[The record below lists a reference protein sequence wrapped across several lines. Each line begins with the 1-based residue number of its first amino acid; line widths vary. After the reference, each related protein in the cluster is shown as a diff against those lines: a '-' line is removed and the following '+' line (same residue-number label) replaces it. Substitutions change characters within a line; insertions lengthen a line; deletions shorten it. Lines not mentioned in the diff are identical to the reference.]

1 MLNSPAQSSRRDL
14 SPLLAH
20 RRRPLRAVMLS
31 AVGAAALVGSAASL
45 ALLPAHAEAPASQ
58 VQVGPPSFADMV
70 DRVKG
75 AVVSVKVNV
84 VEKAEAGAPDMGG
97 EGLPPGMPPVSPDDP
112 LYRFFKHF
120 GGPNGMPQNGMPMP
134 QKPHKGQAL
143 GSGFIISGDGYVVTN
158 NHVVDGASEVTITIE
173 GGKTVPAKIIGTDK
187 KTDLALLKITEA
199 GTYPYVQFSEG
210 MPRVGDWVIA
220 IGNPFGLGGT
230 VTAGIVSARGRDIG
244 SGPYDDYLQ
253 IDAAV
258 NRGNSGGPTFNA
270 RGEVVGVNTAIYSP
284 SGGSVGIGF
293 AIPSEVAKDVIA
305 ALMDKGSVS
314 RGYIGVQIQQ
324 VTPEIA
330 DSLGLKDTSGALVAL
345 AQPNTPAAT
354 AGIQSGDV
362 ITAVNGTKIDTPHE
376 LSRKIAAL
384 GPDASVNLSILR
396 GGAEKTISVK
406 LGKLPEE
413 KQAKAETTQPEKPAS
428 TALAKYGF
436 SLAPSSEIPG
446 AGKDGAV
453 VTDLDP
459 DGPAAQKGLRS
470 GDVILDAA
478 GKPVT
483 GPSDVVKALDNA
495 KKEGRRAILLR
506 VKSGENTHFLA
517 LSTDLS

>member
-1 MLNSPAQSSRRDL
+1 MLNSPAQSSRHDL
-14 SPLLAH
+14 SPLSA
-20 RRRPLRAVMLS
+20 RRGRPMRAVLLS
-31 AVGAAALVGSAASL
+31 AVGAAALVGSGASL
-45 ALLPAHAEAPASQ
+45 ALLPAHAEAPATQ

-84 VEKAEAGAPDMGG
+84 VEKAEAGGPDMGG
-97 EGLPPGMPPVSPDDP
+97 EGGGLPPGMPPVSPDDP

-120 GGPNGMPQNGMPMP
+120 GGPNGMPTP

-143 GSGFIISGDGYVVTN
+143 GSGFIITADGYVVTN
-158 NHVVDGASEVTITIE
+158 NHVVDGATDVTITLE

-199 GTYPYVQFSEG
+199 GTYPNVQFSEG

-305 ALMDKGSVS
+305 ALKDKGSVS
-314 RGYIGVQIQQ
+314 RGYIGVQIQP

-330 DSLGLKDTSGALVAL
+330 DSLGLKDTNGALVAQ
-345 AQPNTPAAT
+345 AQPNTPAAM

-362 ITAVNGTKIDTPHE
+362 ITAVNGTKVDSPHE

-384 GPDASVNLSILR
+384 GPDASVSLSVLR

-413 KQAKAETTQPEKPAS
+413 KEAKADVVQPEKPAS

-436 SLAPSSEIPG
+436 SLAPSAVVPG

-483 GPSDVVKALDNA
+483 SPSDVVKALDAA

-506 VKSGENTHFLA
+506 VKTGDNTHFLA

>member
-1 MLNSPAQSSRRDL
+1 MLNSFEPTSRRDL
-14 SPLLAH
+14 SPLAAR
-20 RRRPLRAVMLS
+20 RRRPLRVTLLS
-31 AVGAAALVGSAASL
+31 AVGAAALVGSAASVVM
-45 ALLPAHAEAPASQ
+45 LPAYAEAPANQ
-58 VQVGPPSFADMV
+58 GMAQVGPPSFADMV

-84 VEKAEAGAPDMGG
+84 VENAEANGPDSGA

-112 LYRFFKHF
+112 LYRFFKRF
-120 GGPNGMPQNGMPMP
+120 GGPNGMPMP

-143 GSGFIISGDGYVVTN
+143 GSGFIISSDGYVVTN
-158 NHVVDGASEVTITIE
+158 NHVVDNSTEVTVTLE
-173 GGKTVPAKIIGTDK
+173 GGKAVPAKIIGVDK

-199 GTYPYVQFSEG
+199 GTYPYVQFADS

-220 IGNPFGLGGT
+220 VGNPFGLGGT

-270 RGEVVGVNTAIYSP
+270 RGDVVGVNTAIYSP

-305 ALMDKGSVS
+305 ALKDKGSVT
-314 RGYIGVQIQQ
+314 RGYIGVQIQP

-330 DSLGLKDTSGALVAL
+330 ESLGLKSESGALVAQ
-345 AQPNTPAAT
+345 AQPNTPAAS
-354 AGIQSGDV
+354 AGILAGDV
-362 ITAVNGTKIDTPHE
+362 VTAVNGTKIDNPHE
-376 LSRKIAAL
+376 LSRKVAAL
-384 GPDASVNLSILR
+384 GPDASVNLTIIR
-396 GGAEKTISVK
+396 NGAEKTISVK

-413 KQAKAETTQPEKPAS
+413 KEAKVETVEPGKPAK
-428 TALAKYGF
+428 TALANFGF
-436 SLAPSSEIPG
+436 SLAPSAQVPG
-446 AGKDGAV
+446 AGKEGAV

-459 DGPAAQKGLRS
+459 DGPAAQKGLRP

-478 GKPVT
+478 GKPVA
-483 GPSDVVKALDNA
+483 GPDDVVKALDAA
-495 KKEGRRAILLR
+495 KKEGRRAVLLR
-506 VKSGENTHFLA
+506 VKTGDNTHFLA
-517 LSTDLS
+517 LSSDPS